1 MSLIYR
7 GLIKATLSMKRTT
20 GAYVKSTTLGEVVQ
34 AFVPDSLPPKNPALA
49 LEVYQDLNRKAEMA
63 LARLSGVSGLVP
75 SVDWLLYSAI
85 RKEAL
90 LTSQI
95 EGTQAT
101 LTDLFDEEA
110 GFKVSNTDDV
120 EEVTNYLRAFRL
132 VQEQLRDPKGL
143 PISVRLLCDAH
154 RLLLNGIRG
163 AGKQP
168 GELRRSQ
175 NWIGG
180 TRPGNAV
187 FVPPPPENVPQLL
200 TEIERFIHDGAADLP
215 PMVKVALI
223 HAQFETIHPF
233 LDGNGRIGRLLIATL
248 FEHWGLLAEPLMY
261 LSGYLKQYQAEYYR
275 RLSNIRTEGDWESWV
290 TFFLEGVCVAAA
302 DAEHSIIEVAS
313 LVATDRKHLLQ
324 SPKAGPASYRL
335 FEMLPMMPRFTIERV
350 RQQLDTSFPTATAAV
365 KVLEDLGIISEMT
378 GQKKNRNYSYQAYVE
393 LLSK

>member
-1 MSLIYR
+1 MP
-7 GLIKATLSMKRTT
+7 RTT
-20 GAYVKSTTLGEVVQ
+20 GSYSTSTTLGESVR
-34 AFVPDSLPPKNPALA
+34 AFVPHALPPFDPALSPEA
-49 LEVYQDLNRKAEMA
+49 FIDLNRQAELA
-63 LARLSGVSGLVP
+63 LARLAGVSGLVP

-110 GFKVSNTDDV
+110 GFKLSNTDDV
-120 EEVTNYLRAFRL
+120 EEVTNYLRAFRW
-132 VQEQLRDPKGL
+132 VQDQLRDPKGL
-143 PISVRLLCDAH
+143 PISVRLLRHAH
-154 RLLLNGIRG
+154 RLLLDGVRG

-187 FVPPPPENVPQLL
+187 FVPPPPERVSALL
-200 TEIERFIHDGAADLP
+200 ADMERFIHATATDLP

-233 LDGNGRIGRLLIATL
+233 LDGNGRIGRLLIAAL

-261 LSGYLKQYQAEYYR
+261 LSGYLKQHQAEYYR
-275 RLSNIRTEGDWESWV
+275 RLSAIRTEGDWESWV
-290 TFFLEGVCVAAA
+290 TFFLEGVATAAG
-302 DAEHSIIEVAS
+302 DAEKNIIEVAS
-313 LVATDRKHLLQ
+313 LVAADRRRLLQ

-350 RQQLDTSFPTATAAV
+350 RQQLDTSFPTATSAV
-365 KVLEDLGIISEMT
+365 RVLEDLSIVTEMT
-378 GQKKNRNYSYQAYVE
+378 GQKKNRCYSYQAYVE
-393 LLSK
+393 LLSR

>member
-1 MSLIYR
+1 M
-7 GLIKATLSMKRTT
+7 TRTT
-20 GAYVKSTTLGEVVQ
+20 GTYSISTTLGESVR
-34 AFVPDSLPPKNPALA
+34 AFVPHALPPSVPALSP
-49 LEVYQDLNRKAEMA
+49 EVFTDLNRQTELA
-63 LARLSGVSGLVP
+63 LARLAGVSGLVP

-120 EEVTNYLRAFRL
+120 EEVTNYLHAFRWT
-132 VQEQLRDPKGL
+132 QEQLRDPKGL
-143 PISVRLLCDAH
+143 PISVRLLCEAH
-154 RLLLNGIRG
+154 RRLLDGARG

-168 GELRRSQ
+168 GELRQSQ

-187 FVPPPPENVPQLL
+187 FVPPPPEHVPTLL
-200 TEIERFIHDGAADLP
+200 ADMERFIHDTATDLP

-233 LDGNGRIGRLLIATL
+233 LDGNGRIGRLLIAAL
-248 FEHWGLLAEPLMY
+248 FGHWGLLSEPLMY
-261 LSGYLKQYQAEYYR
+261 LSGYLKQHQAEYYR
-275 RLSNIRTEGDWESWV
+275 RLSAIRTEGDWESWV
-290 TFFLEGVCVAAA
+290 TFFLEGVATAAG
-302 DAEHSIIEVAS
+302 DAEKNIIEVAS
-313 LVATDRKHLLQ
+313 LVAIDRRRLLQ
-324 SPKAGPASYRL
+324 SAMAGPASYRL

-350 RQQLDTSFPTATAAV
+350 RQQLGTSFPTATAAV
-365 KVLEDLGIISEMT
+365 KALEELGIVAEMT
-378 GQKKNRNYSYQAYVE
+378 GQKKNRSYSYQVYVE
-393 LLSK
+393 LLSR

>member
-1 MSLIYR
+1 MRS
-7 GLIKATLSMKRTT
+7 T
-20 GAYVKSTTLGEVVQ
+20 GTYASSTTLGETVQ
-34 AFVPDSLPPKNPALA
+34 AFVPHALPPAGPALSADSYTA
-49 LEVYQDLNRKAEMA
+49 LNHTAELA

-101 LTDLFDEEA
+101 LTDLFDGEA
-110 GFKVSNTDDV
+110 GFAVSNTDDV
-120 EEVTNYLRAFRL
+120 EEVTNYLQAFRL
-132 VQEQLRDPKGL
+132 VQENLRAPGGL

-154 RLLLNGIRG
+154 RLLLDGVRG

-180 TRPGNAV
+180 TRPGNAA
-187 FVPPPPENVPQLL
+187 FVPPPPEQVPALL
-200 TEIERFIHDGAADLP
+200 SDLERFIHEPAPSLP
-215 PMVKVALI
+215 PLAKIALA

-233 LDGNGRIGRLLIATL
+233 LDGNGRIGRLLIAAL
-248 FEHWGLLAEPLMY
+248 LEHWALLPEPLMY
-261 LSGYLKQYQAEYYR
+261 LSGYLKQHQAEYYR
-275 RLSNIRTEGDWESWV
+275 RLSAVRTDGDWEGWV
-290 TFFLEGVCVAAA
+290 TFFLEGVEAAA
-302 DAEHSIIEVAS
+302 TQAERGIVAIAS
-313 LVATDRKHLLQ
+313 LVAADRRRLLA

-350 RQQLDTSFPTATAAV
+350 RQRLETSFPTANAAV
-365 KVLEDLGIISEMT
+365 QVLEGLGIVTELT
-378 GQKKNRNYSYQAYVE
+378 GQKKNRSYSYQPYIT
-393 LLSK
+393 LLAL

>member
-1 MSLIYR
+1 
-7 GLIKATLSMKRTT
+7 MKRVT
-20 GAYVKSTTLGEVVQ
+20 GAYVESTTLGEVVQ
-34 AFVPDSLPPKNPALA
+34 AFVPDSLPPKNPPLV
-49 LEVYQDLNRKAEMA
+49 LEVYQELNHKAEMA

-154 RLLLNGIRG
+154 RLLLNGVRG

-200 TEIERFIHDGAADLP
+200 TDMERFIHDGVTDLP

-261 LSGYLKQYQAEYYR
+261 LSGYLKKHQAEYYR
-275 RLSNIRTEGDWESWV
+275 RLSNIRTEGNWESWV

-313 LVATDRKHLLQ
+313 LVAADRKRLLQ

-365 KVLEDLGIISEMT
+365 KVLEDLGIVAEMT
-378 GQKKNRNYSYQAYVE
+378 GQKKNRSYSYQAYVE
-393 LLSK
+393 LLSR

>member
-1 MSLIYR
+1 MSRITGTYLI
-7 GLIKATLSMKRTT
+7 
-20 GAYVKSTTLGEVVQ
+20 STTLGESVG
-34 AFVPDSLPPKNPALA
+34 AFVPDPLPPTEPPLPTSVFA
-49 LEVYQDLNRKAEMA
+49 DLNRQAELA
-63 LARLSGVSGLVP
+63 LARLAGVSGLVP

-101 LTDLFDEEA
+101 LIDLFDEEA

-120 EEVTNYLRAFRL
+120 EEVTNYLRAFRW
-132 VQEQLRDPKGL
+132 VKEQLRDPKGL
-143 PISVRLLCDAH
+143 PVSVRLLCEAH
-154 RLLLNGIRG
+154 QLLLDGVRG

-187 FVPPPPENVPQLL
+187 FVPPPPERVSDLL
-200 TEIERFIHDGAADLP
+200 ADMERFIHDTGTDLP
-215 PMVKVALI
+215 PIIKVALI

-233 LDGNGRIGRLLIATL
+233 LDGNGRIGRLLISAL

-261 LSGYLKQYQAEYYR
+261 LSGYLKQHQLEYYR
-275 RLSNIRTEGDWESWV
+275 RLSAIRTDGDWESWV
-290 TFFLEGVCVAAA
+290 SFFLEGVATAAG
-302 DAEHSIIEVAS
+302 DAEKNIIEVAS
-313 LVATDRKHLLQ
+313 LVAADRRRLLQ
-324 SPKAGPASYRL
+324 SPKAGSASFRL

-350 RQQLDTSFPTATAAV
+350 RQQLDTTFPTATAAV
-365 KVLEDLGIISEMT
+365 RVLEDLGIVMEIT
-378 GQKKNRNYSYQAYVE
+378 GQKKNRSYSYQAYVE
-393 LLSK
+393 LLSR